1 MQPNCDPLHGVISTL
16 PSGTLLATCYTN
28 RSPYNFVT
36 FVNSIYV
43 RDLLKTDPYLNRML
57 EPHRST
63 DMFQGVW
70 LRHLST
76 NAPLLKSCILL
87 PTLNACAQD
96 SKCSSNDPVCGLG
109 CRSDEGKDKV
119 VLHSAF

>member
-1 MQPNCDPLHGVISTL
+1 MS
-16 PSGTLLATCYTN
+16 LL
-28 RSPYNFVT
+28 SIL
-36 FVNSIYV
+36 SIYV

-76 NAPLLKSCILL
+76 NAPLLRSCILL
-87 PTLNACAQD
+87 PTLNARAQD
-96 SKCSSNDPVCGLG
+96 SKCSSNDPVYGLG
-109 CRSDEGKDKV
+109 CRSDGGKDKV
-119 VLHSAF
+119 VLHSAFELGLGVEMTLTQLNNPLLN